1 MSQKDK
7 EGILFSTEEMNNIM
21 AETMKFS
28 EDKPETIFGMT
39 FKNAEERRAYF
50 REELR
55 KKLPELKKIEGFPIV
70 AMRISLIFQTLLII
84 PHVLTHGSTSLLRSG
99 RRRKLCSK
107 MKEREARTLK

>member
-55 KKLPELKKIEGFPIV
+55 KKLPELKKIEGFPIGSDEDILNLSDPPYYT
-70 AMRISLIFQTLLII
+70 AC
-84 PHVLTHGSTSLLRSG
+84 PNPGSTSLLRSG

>member
-21 AETMKFS
+21 ADTMKFS

-50 REELR
+50 RE
-55 KKLPELKKIEGFPIV
+55 
-70 AMRISLIFQTLLII
+70 
-84 PHVLTHGSTSLLRSG
+84 
-99 RRRKLCSK
+99 
-107 MKEREARTLK
+107 